1 MTATRWIAAAFAC
14 GVLLALAAR
23 AAPGFFNA
31 YLGASRIRF
40 DVMTAEPAGEASYLI
55 SVDDF
60 SVLDGLA
67 AEDDDIVAVDTGV
80 FSGIGRVTFAAADSP
95 AIERLRQHPNTAFLL
110 STTIPLICH

>member
-1 MTATRWIAAAFAC
+1 
-14 GVLLALAAR
+14 
-23 AAPGFFNA
+23 
-31 YLGASRIRF
+31 
-40 DVMTAEPAGEASYLI
+40 MTAEPAGEASFLI